1 MPTLQQGPVT
11 KSRLA
16 LEWLVAAVVGA
27 VLLLLSNLLMP
38 PAAAPFPGHGER
50 FAEMAQAPFAFA
62 GEFPQRVL
70 WPLLAWLFSYVGVGV
85 VLFSNLCNGAL
96 LAVVYWFARRRTGAQ
111 GLAFL
116 VTAAVAVSGAVL
128 VYQPMMCFS
137 DTLNLLLMVLLIH
150 FANRGRVFWS
160 LVLLSAFSHEL
171 VFFFSAW
178 LIYLRLCNGGRL
190 WPEVGCWAVCLLLYG
205 GFRVALKVTG
215 NTGEYDSAYY
225 FENAFWVPWGLPAIW
240 ALWGFVV
247 VVEFGPLLV
256 ALFFASR
263 RGLLM
268 QPSAM
273 GGRWWPWLF
282 FSSLLALMLLAYDVM
297 RFAPL
302 VFAPVLLALVALAR
316 SYRGPLILSALILS
330 QVGCYAWLHPN
341 AAEQGGRQFT
351 EVSGYI
357 LANIGLLVSRQP
369 GDAMALVWG
378 LLTQFWGYALCAALA
393 LVGFIVS
400 GRWLARWGYDGAA
413 RMNSSDPSE

>member
-137 DTLNLLLMVLLIH
+137 DTLNLLLMV
-150 FANRGRVFWS
+150 
-160 LVLLSAFSHEL
+160 
-171 VFFFSAW
+171 
-178 LIYLRLCNGGRL
+178 
-190 WPEVGCWAVCLLLYG
+190 
-205 GFRVALKVTG
+205 
-215 NTGEYDSAYY
+215 
-225 FENAFWVPWGLPAIW
+225 
-240 ALWGFVV
+240 
-247 VVEFGPLLV
+247 
-256 ALFFASR
+256 
-263 RGLLM
+263 
-268 QPSAM
+268 
-273 GGRWWPWLF
+273 
-282 FSSLLALMLLAYDVM
+282 
-297 RFAPL
+297 
-302 VFAPVLLALVALAR
+302 
-316 SYRGPLILSALILS
+316 
-330 QVGCYAWLHPN
+330 
-341 AAEQGGRQFT
+341 
-351 EVSGYI
+351 
-357 LANIGLLVSRQP
+357 
-369 GDAMALVWG
+369 
-378 LLTQFWGYALCAALA
+378 
-393 LVGFIVS
+393 
-400 GRWLARWGYDGAA
+400 
-413 RMNSSDPSE
+413 